1 MFKAFNISECVNG
14 RYDMARTRRISIVA
28 AVSALIL
35 IVPSIEAAGG
45 RGGGGFHGGGGG
57 GFRGGFGG
65 GGFGGFRGGGM
76 EGYHPSFAA
85 RPETNFG
92 GFNRGFEGARVSA
105 FNQPGA
111 FNRGFEGNRFGGINQ
126 AGAINRGFEGNR
138 FGGIN
143 QAGTFNRGIEVNRNQ
158 FNNVNIQRNNFNQNV
173 FAQNR
178 FVQNQSFNR
187 FNNYNFNGWSSGW
200 RNPYWGY
207 HSNWVHGYWNGGYG
221 WGGGLYNPGWF
232 GGGYYPGWGMGLGS
246 GFYGPGLGW
255 GALGLA
261 SWMYGPSLYSWGYSP
276 YYNPFYVVQQQPVI
290 VQQPVVLNQPAQ
302 TQGYDYSR
310 PINATGAAVDQ
321 TNEEQAVA
329 LFDQAR
335 DAFKNQKYDT
345 ALRLTDSALAITPE
359 DTEMRQFRALVLYAQ
374 GKYDQAAADLYAI
387 LAVGPGWDWTTLIG
401 LYPGVEVYTEQLRTL
416 EGYCRSKP
424 NSAAAR
430 FVLAYHYL
438 VEGHD
443 SAAIGQFEQ
452 VSRLLPNDSL
462 SKKLAHAF
470 TKKVEIAKNPAS
482 DTPPAPPE
490 PPKSTIKPDLLVGT
504 WTGSPNA
511 DTTITLRLE
520 ANNQFAWK
528 VKDKSGVREFQ
539 GEYTIGSDLLTLA
552 QTKSQSPPMV
562 GSVGLKDDQTLDFKI
577 VGGGPDD
584 PGIVFHKQK
593 G

>member
-1 MFKAFNISECVNG
+1 M
-14 RYDMARTRRISIVA
+14 TRSSLHGIVA

-35 IVPSIEAAGG
+35 IAPSVEAAGG
-45 RGGGGFHGGGGG
+45 RGGGGGFHGGGGG
-57 GFRGGFGG
+57 GFRGGG
-65 GGFGGFRGGGM
+65 GGFRGGGM
-76 EGYHPSFAA
+76 EGYHGGFAA
-85 RPETNFG
+85 RPATSFG
-92 GFNRGFEGARVSA
+92 GMNRGFEGPRVSA

-111 FNRGFEGNRFGGINQ
+111 FNRGFEGNRVGGFNQ
-126 AGAINRGFEGNR
+126 PGAINRGFEGNR
-138 FGGIN
+138 NQFGG
-143 QAGTFNRGIEVNRNQ
+143 
-158 FNNVNIQRNNFNQNV
+158 NNFQRNNFNQNG
-173 FAQNR
+173 FGQNGFGQNR

-221 WGGGLYNPGWF
+221 WGGGLYNRGWF
-232 GGGYYPGWGMGLGS
+232 GGGYYPGWGLGS

-255 GALGLA
+255 GGLGLA
-261 SWMYGPSLYSWGYSP
+261 SWLYGPSLYSWGYSP
-276 YYNPFYVVQQQPVI
+276 YYNPFYMVQQQPVI
-290 VQQPVVLNQPAQ
+290 VQQPVVVNQPVQA
-302 TQGYDYSR
+302 QGYDYSQ
-310 PINATGAAVDQ
+310 PINATAAPVDQ
-321 TNEEQAVA
+321 TAEEQAVA
-329 LFDQAR
+329 LFEQAR
-335 DAFKNQKYDT
+335 EAFKNQKYDT
-345 ALRLTDSALAITPE
+345 ALSLTDSATALAPN
-359 DTEMRQFRALVLYAQ
+359 DSEMRQFRALVLYAQ

-416 EGYCRSKP
+416 EAYCRSKP
-424 NSAAAR
+424 SSAPAR

-470 TKKVEIAKNPAS
+470 TKKAELAKNPAS

-490 PPKSTIKPDLLVGT
+490 PPKSTIKPDLLIGT

-520 ANNQFAWK
+520 SNNQFAWK
-528 VKDKSGVREFQ
+528 VEDKTGVREFQ
-539 GEYTIGSDLLTLA
+539 GEYTLGSDLLTLA

-562 GSVGLKDDQTLDFKI
+562 GSVGLKDNQTLDFKI

-593 G
+593 S